1 MMIRRLVVAL
11 VVAAGLLWAGSGGV
25 GADEWDFTT
34 FFVVRHAEKADDGT
48 KDPPLTRAGE
58 ARAAALA
65 TMLKRA
71 GVGAVFATQYRRT
84 QLTVKPLADALDIE
98 VTVVDASDIDGL
110 IEKARAAEGSVVIAG
125 HSNTVPK
132 IVRQLTGQVFTVTE
146 EDYDDLFVV
155 TMDREGAGHAVR
167 LTYGASDAE

>member
-1 MMIRRLVVAL
+1 
-11 VVAAGLLWAGSGGV
+11 
-25 GADEWDFTT
+25 
-34 FFVVRHAEKADDGT
+34 
-48 KDPPLTRAGE
+48 
-58 ARAAALA
+58 
-65 TMLKRA
+65 
-71 GVGAVFATQYRRT
+71 
-84 QLTVKPLADALDIE
+84 
-98 VTVVDASDIDGL
+98 
-110 IEKARAAEGSVVIAG
+110 VIAG